1 VPRVFLFAL
10 SLFLCYSKCMSD
22 VKILVGD
29 VRDKL
34 SELPEASVR
43 CVVTSPPYWGLR
55 DYGQEDQLGAE
66 DTPELYVQ
74 NLVEIFRE
82 VRRVLADDG
91 TVWLNIGDSYVGT
104 GHKGDAR
111 DPKYGEGRNGQ
122 KIALNNK
129 VAGLKSKDL
138 IGIPWKVAFALQADG
153 WYLRQDIIWSK
164 PNAMPEPV
172 RDRCTRS
179 HEYVFLLSKSR
190 TYFYDHE
197 AVKEST
203 TDGSALRNRRDVW
216 SINTQPFKGAH
227 FAVFPEAL
235 VEPCVLAGS
244 EVGDVVLDPFCGSGT
259 TGVVA
264 QRLGRDFVGVELN
277 PEYAEIA
284 LKRIGVSSCT

>member
-1 VPRVFLFAL
+1 
-10 SLFLCYSKCMSD
+10 M
-22 VKILVGD
+22 
-29 VRDKL
+29 
-34 SELPEASVR
+34 
-43 CVVTSPPYWGLR
+43 
-55 DYGQEDQLGAE
+55 
-66 DTPELYVQ
+66 YVQ

-197 AVKEST
+197 AVKEPT

-235 VEPCVLAGS
+235 VEPCVMAGS
-244 EVGDVVLDPFCGSGT
+244 AVGDTVLDPFCGSGT

-284 LKRIGVSSCT
+284 LKRIGVSSC

>member
-1 VPRVFLFAL
+1 
-10 SLFLCYSKCMSD
+10 MSD

-34 SELPEASVR
+34 SELPDGSVR

-55 DYGQEDQLGAE
+55 DYGKDDQLGAE
-66 DTPELYVQ
+66 DNPELYVQ

-82 VRRVLADDG
+82 VRRVLAKDG

-104 GHKGDAR
+104 GHKGDYR

-129 VAGLKSKDL
+129 VDGLKPKDL

-153 WYLRQDIIWSK
+153 WYLRQDIVWSK

-190 TYFYDHE
+190 TYYYDND
-197 AVKEST
+197 AVKEAT
-203 TDGSALRNRRDVW
+203 ADGTGVRNRRDVW

-244 EVGDVVLDPFCGSGT
+244 AVGDTVLDPFCGSGT

-264 QRLGRDFVGVELN
+264 SRFGRDFVGVELN
-277 PEYAEIA
+277 PVYAELA
-284 LKRIGVSSCT
+284 SDRISRSI

>member
-1 VPRVFLFAL
+1 
-10 SLFLCYSKCMSD
+10 MSD

-197 AVKEST
+197 AVKEPT

-235 VEPCVLAGS
+235 VEPCVSAGS
-244 EVGDVVLDPFCGSGT
+244 AVGDTVLDPFCGSGT

-284 LKRIGVSSCT
+284 LKRIGVSSC

>member
-1 VPRVFLFAL
+1 
-10 SLFLCYSKCMSD
+10 MSD

-34 SELPEASVR
+34 SELSEASVR

-190 TYFYDHE
+190 TYFYDND
-197 AVKEST
+197 AVKEPT
-203 TDGSALRNRRDVW
+203 TDGTALRNRRDVW
-216 SINTQPFKGAH
+216 SINTQAFKGAH

-264 QRLGRDFVGVELN
+264 KRFGRDFVGVELN
-277 PEYAEIA
+277 PEYADIA
-284 LKRIGVSSCT
+284 ENRISSVSV

>member
-1 VPRVFLFAL
+1 M
-10 SLFLCYSKCMSD
+10 MSD
-22 VKILVGD
+22 VKILLGD
-29 VRDKL
+29 VREKL
-34 SELPEASVR
+34 SELPDGSVR
-43 CVVTSPPYWGLR
+43 TVVTSPPYWGLR
-55 DYGQEDQLGAE
+55 DYGEDDQLGAE

-74 NLVEIFRE
+74 NLVQIFKE
-82 VRRVLADDG
+82 VKRVLADDG

-104 GHKGDAR
+104 GNKGDYR

-129 VAGLKSKDL
+129 VEGLKSKDL

-190 TYFYDHE
+190 IYFYDND
-197 AVKEST
+197 AVKEPT
-203 TDGSALRNRRDVW
+203 TDGSSYRNKRDVW

-235 VEPCVLAGS
+235 VEPCILAGS
-244 EVGDVVLDPFCGSGT
+244 EEGDTVLDPFCGSGT
-259 TGVVA
+259 VGVVSN
-264 QRLGRDFVGVELN
+264 RFNRNFIGVELN
-277 PEYAEIA
+277 EDYIKIAEE
-284 LKRIGVSSCT
+284 RISSSKLDKPL